1 MNAQIKKFFL
11 PVLIPAVF
19 LVPGSSAK
27 AQAVRRSASAVHR
40 RLVVS
45 LPDRR
50 LALLE
55 DGKVK
60 KVYVVAVGKK
70 SSPSPTGTFTIMRRV
85 TNPTYWHDGKVVAP
99 GPENPVGTRWMGLS
113 AKGYGIHGTNA
124 PRSIGK
130 AASSGCIRM
139 RKSDLEELFAA
150 VKTGDQVEIV
160 GERDAET
167 AEIFGDA
174 HGVQASD
181 GVAETTARAA
191 EPVPASPSAPMQ
203 APVLAAAQV
212 EATPGVAIAVSMP
225 VAR

>member
-11 PVLIPAVF
+11 PVFIPAVF
-19 LVPGSSAK
+19 FVPGTAAK
-27 AQAVRRSASAVHR
+27 PQASGRSANVVHR

-50 LALLE
+50 MALLE

-60 KVYVVAVGKK
+60 KVYAVAVGKR
-70 SSPSPTGTFTIMRRV
+70 STPSPTGTFTIMRRV
-85 TNPTYWHDGKVVAP
+85 TNPSYWHDGKVVTP

-130 AASSGCIRM
+130 AASHGCIRM
-139 RKSDLEELFAA
+139 RKGDLEQLFAA
-150 VKTGDQVEIV
+150 VRTGDQVEIV

-167 AEIFGDA
+167 QAE
-174 HGVQASD
+174 
-181 GVAETTARAA
+181 
-191 EPVPASPSAPMQ
+191 
-203 APVLAAAQV
+203 
-212 EATPGVAIAVSMP
+212 AIAKLLVK
-225 VAR
+225 